1 MYTDPDPGL
10 RKKMQITCQRIM
22 FHAYPL
28 GKHPAFPSSALT
40 QNGRILSYQTPTY
53 FGTKP
58 AQLYKKLLQ

>member
-10 RKKMQITCQRIM
+10 RKKMQITYHRIM

-40 QNGRILSYQTPTY
+40 QNGRILFYQTPTH

-58 AQLYKKLLQ
+58 AQFYKKLLQ